1 MLSLTL
7 PKLGGEL
14 QPQIS
19 DLPAC
24 KRWLAALPLSNV
36 QSAHSEVRAQLNL
49 LNCFPV
55 APLERLRIM
64 EHLRETVD
72 FIQGEVAKKYLNKP
86 VPLDKVETT
95 VWGNVRELW
104 QAMAEA
110 YQRCLQASIDG
121 DKEIA
126 EYAAL
131 ITQRCLRYCGMRML
145 EQYRAFRQVDE
156 ESWRQLHSFYA
167 FAEQKGFAVRPV
179 KDSLNRQTEATTCTA
194 AYVQALL
201 THLANPYQLSSRQ
214 LALLGRWLDKWAVRV
229 PVVPRQPT
237 RTELS
242 PLAVDL
248 AGAAPPAVVAKE
260 RPLSEPRYLDMGG
273 LASTI
278 RKRIKFLRKG
288 GAPAE
293 VGLGDDCVQPAC
305 EIFLTTLYQHWCE
318 IPVARACVRHA
329 GAGKCEVAFDVAAMH
344 FFIGGEKPFNETGKA
359 RALRQEELRD
369 LQMFGYVRT
378 STGKP
383 ALVRADFTSEIWD
396 IQDESALGFCL
407 VRKDASGTR
416 IGNNQLL
423 AARPSDGTGYVLGVV
438 RWVTLTAQGEMHLG
452 MRTLPGAPLA
462 IAARRVALN
471 ATETHRF
478 VPAFRLPQIAAL
490 QTPDSLVLPLGW
502 FHPGG
507 TVEVNM
513 GDGVR
518 AVKMQTLIE
527 KGADYECVSY
537 LDPRAPAETPRD
549 FIFPQ
554 DPRVLL

>member
-55 APLERLRIM
+55 AALERLRIM

-72 FIQGEVAKKYLNKP
+72 FIQGEVAKKYFNKP
-86 VPLDKVETT
+86 VPRDKVETA
-95 VWGNVRELW
+95 VWEHVQELW
-104 QAMAEA
+104 QSMAAA

-121 DKEIA
+121 DKEVA
-126 EYAAL
+126 DYVAL
-131 ITQRCLRYCGMRML
+131 ITQRCLRYATMQML
-145 EQYRAFRQVDE
+145 EQYRAFRQVDG
-156 ESWRQLHSFYA
+156 ESWRQLHSLYA

-179 KDSLNRQTEATTCTA
+179 KDSLNHQAEATTCAA

-214 LALLGRWLDKWAVRV
+214 LGLVGRWLDKWAVRV
-229 PVVPRQPT
+229 AVLPRAPAGGD
-237 RTELS
+237 LS
-242 PLAVDL
+242 TLALDL
-248 AGAAPPAVVAKE
+248 AGSAPPAVAAKDK
-260 RPLSEPRYLDMGG
+260 PLSEARYLDTDG

-305 EIFLTTLYQHWCE
+305 ETLLTALYQHWCE
-318 IPVARACVRHA
+318 IPVARASARHA
-329 GAGKCEVAFDVAAMH
+329 GDGKCEIAFDIAAMH

-378 STGKP
+378 STGQP
-383 ALVRADFTSEIWD
+383 ALVRADFNAETWD

-407 VRKDASGTR
+407 VRKDARGTR
-416 IGNNQLL
+416 IANNQLL
-423 AARPSDGTGYVLGVV
+423 AARPSDSAGYVLGVV
-438 RWVTLTAQGEMHLG
+438 RWVMLTAQGEMHIG
-452 MRTLPGAPLA
+452 MRTLPGAPQA
-462 IAARRVALN
+462 ISARRVALN
-471 ATETHRF
+471 AAETHRF
-478 VPAFRLPQIAAL
+478 VPAFRLPPVAAL
-490 QTPDSLVLPLGW
+490 QAPDTLVLPLGW

-507 TVEVNM
+507 SVDVDM

-518 AVKMQTLIE
+518 TVKMQTLIE
-527 KGADYECVSY
+527 KGADYECVSF
-537 LDPRAPAETPRD
+537 LDPRKPAEVPRD